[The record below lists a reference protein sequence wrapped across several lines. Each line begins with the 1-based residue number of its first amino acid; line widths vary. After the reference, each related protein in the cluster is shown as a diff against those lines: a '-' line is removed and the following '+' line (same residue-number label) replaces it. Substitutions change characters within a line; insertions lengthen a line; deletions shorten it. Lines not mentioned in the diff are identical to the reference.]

1 MKEFIYDFWLAI
13 FNILIYFNFIENHS
27 SCFAI
32 SNIITAN
39 MYTDT
44 IHLFFKIW
52 LSFSHKLGKRLYS
65 DLIKLD
71 LYNYTIY
78 FYDLWRQYK
87 NFHTLKVL
95 LKKNFNLHLMMILS
109 FESFWIVLSQCHIFM
124 WTASKFC
131 LSELIAFKSAKNR
144 STRLDKISILL
155 TFYLNFYLK

>member
-13 FNILIYFNFIENHS
+13 FNILNYFNFCRKSFVMLCHFKYHY
-27 SCFAI
+27 CK
-32 SNIITAN
+32 
-39 MYTDT
+39 YTDT

-109 FESFWIVLSQCHIFM
+109 FESFWIVLSQCHIFL